1 MENKS
6 IENKTDWRIG
16 ITRNLV
22 FLMLYVIYSIFEAIN
37 FPETVNIF
45 SILILISLS
54 WFAIRMYKMQRG
66 VLSVGQIRNNF
77 KLGWALIATF
87 LFFSVSNLLMILNG
101 ELENDMGY
109 LNILVILL
117 LIVTTLT
124 HRKFLHTPAA

>member
-37 FPETVNIF
+37 FPETINIF

-54 WFAIRMYKMQRG
+54 WFAIRTYKMQRG